1 MGWTGM
7 SPRYDGDKKKWLED
21 QFTGEHSHLSD
32 LSIKGSTA
40 YGIYWWNE
48 GNSTKHEAIVILIS
62 CRKDEWA
69 YKDMGESAL
78 PYYFDAP
85 RKLLDRLDQL
95 GQPFNDN
102 ARQWRDRCRENLST
116 KHEAIPSGALVK
128 FARELDFR
136 SFKADTFTLAKDG
149 RKTFFYA
156 PNGTKCRIPKWQT
169 RDHQIINH

>member
-21 QFTGEHSHLSD
+21 QFTGKNSHLSD

-40 YGIYWWNE
+40 YGIYWWND
-48 GNSTKHEAIVILIS
+48 GN
-62 CRKDEWA
+62 
-69 YKDMGESAL
+69 
-78 PYYFDAP
+78 
-85 RKLLDRLDQL
+85 
-95 GQPFNDN
+95 
-102 ARQWRDRCRENLST
+102 ST

>member
-7 SPRYDGDKKKWLED
+7 SPRYDGDRKKWLED

-40 YGIYWWNE
+40 YGIYWWND

-85 RKLLDRLDQL
+85 KKLLDRLDKL
-95 GQPFNDN
+95 GEPFNDN
-102 ARQWRDRCRENLST
+102 ARQWRARCRENLST
-116 KHEAIPSGALVK
+116 KYEAIPSGALVK

-156 PNGTKCRIPKWQT
+156 PNGTKCLIPKWQT